1 MRPRH
6 RNILRQQNLV
16 WVMKGL
22 EHNNSVWDQVRRDL
36 MLGCYMFVLWLR
48 MALVD
53 IAERLRHEMELITKT
68 ELVLGPT
75 DVDQPRNTSKDP
87 LHVTNGPMTRS
98 KTKALKEALVFNV
111 STKSELK
118 GPLEYQEETLVH
130 LKLLAYG
137 SQLESYVSVLC
148 S

>member
-1 MRPRH
+1 
-6 RNILRQQNLV
+6 
-16 WVMKGL
+16 MKGL

-87 LHVTNGPMTRS
+87 LHVPNGPMTRS

-137 SQLESYVSVLC
+137 SQLKSYVSVLC